1 MQVGMQR
8 RSRGKADISRATGV
22 QGPVRNVRVGAEE
35 MRSGLKI
42 LGQRIGSAAIWQV
55 TVLAGNEN

>member
-1 MQVGMQR
+1 MLVGMQR

-42 LGQRIGSAAIWQV
+42 LGQRIGSAAI
-55 TVLAGNEN
+55 